1 MRRRR
6 GDGETKPRGCRGPR
20 AVAPSLRLP
29 VFFVVCVALFAPA
42 CSPRQEK
49 TARAADPTREL
60 FQRNCAVCHGEQGE
74 GRQLGTLNVPSLR
87 TGRAATDPDERLL
100 AQIQNGG
107 NGMPP
112 FKYSLT
118 DEQIQDL
125 LRFVREGL
133 QGRAAS
139 KQ

>member
-1 MRRRR
+1 MRLA
-6 GDGETKPRGCRGPR
+6 ETF
-20 AVAPSLRLP
+20 RLAL
-29 VFFVVCVALFAPA
+29 VCVTLAAPA
-42 CSPRQEK
+42 CSPHPDQ
-49 TARAADPTREL
+49 TAHPADPTREL
-60 FQRNCAVCHGEQGE
+60 FQRNCAVCHGQQGE

-87 TGRAATDPDERLL
+87 TGRAATDPDQRLL
-100 AQIQNGG
+100 AQIHDGG

-125 LRFVREGL
+125 LRFVREDL
-133 QGRAAS
+133 QGRGPS

>member
-1 MRRRR
+1 MGRREDGGTGRR
-6 GDGETKPRGCRGPR
+6 PRRPRGFVSPSPR
-20 AVAPSLRLP
+20 LRVSASVL
-29 VFFVVCVALFAPA
+29 VLCVALAAA
-42 CSPRQEK
+42 CSPREEK
-49 TARAADPTREL
+49 PARAADPTREL
-60 FQRNCAVCHGEQGE
+60 FQRNCAVCHGQQGE

-87 TGRAATDPDERLL
+87 TGRAATDPDDRLL

-118 DEQIQDL
+118 DEQIADL

-133 QGRAAS
+133 QGRA

>member
-1 MRRRR
+1 
-6 GDGETKPRGCRGPR
+6 
-20 AVAPSLRLP
+20 
-29 VFFVVCVALFAPA
+29 
-42 CSPRQEK
+42 
-49 TARAADPTREL
+49 
-60 FQRNCAVCHGEQGE
+60 
-74 GRQLGTLNVPSLR
+74 LR
-87 TGRAATDPDERLL
+87 TGRAATDPDDRLL

-118 DEQIQDL
+118 DEQIADL

-133 QGRAAS
+133 QGRA